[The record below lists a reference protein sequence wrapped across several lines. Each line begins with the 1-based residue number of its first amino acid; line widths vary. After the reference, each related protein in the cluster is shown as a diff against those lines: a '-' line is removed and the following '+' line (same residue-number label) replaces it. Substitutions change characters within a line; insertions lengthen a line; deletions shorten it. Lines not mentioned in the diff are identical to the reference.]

1 MLSDVDSRDGDGLL
15 ETSAGEEQEVS
26 NKELKTSMIVRE
38 FHMTMSSFITNLAEN
53 LIGNND

>member
-38 FHMTMSSFITNLAEN
+38 FHMTMPSFITNLAEN